1 MGKLNFLAMLVVM
14 VIFFSS
20 CEKLEPGEEITVKT
34 GKKYNIS
41 WNLSFTIDSINEY
54 RCPIGLMCF
63 WAGDVDLYFNFNN
76 GDTYD
81 ILNLNNSRTNPYYI
95 SRYTIEILDVNP
107 YPEFNKVI
115 DPGDITIN
123 LRVTKN

>member
-1 MGKLNFLAMLVVM
+1 MGKLNLTVMLVVM

-20 CEKLEPGEEITVKT
+20 CEELELGEEITVKT
-34 GKKYNIS
+34 GTKYNIS
-41 WNLSFTIDSINEY
+41 WNLSFNIDSINEY
-54 RCPIGLMCF
+54 RCPIGVMCF

-81 ILNLNNSRTNPYYI
+81 TLNLNNHRTNPYYI
-95 SRYTIEILDVNP
+95 SGYTIEILDVNP
-107 YPEFNKVI
+107 YPELDKVI
-115 DPGDITIN
+115 DPEDITIN